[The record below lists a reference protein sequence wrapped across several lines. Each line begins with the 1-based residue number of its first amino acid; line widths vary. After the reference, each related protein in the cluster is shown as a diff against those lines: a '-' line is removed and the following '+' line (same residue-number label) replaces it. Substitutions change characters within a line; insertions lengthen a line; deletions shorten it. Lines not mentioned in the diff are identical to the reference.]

1 MSLQIWLPLT
11 GHTRNKGLWKSTTEF
26 SVTNTNFIT
35 INDSGKIGK
44 CYNFNSTATN
54 SGIFHSDAN
63 YMADY
68 INNHSFSI
76 CAWIQTTATD
86 TCVISLSYGV
96 RIFVGDAS
104 HTYITLYNSS
114 RTVGCGAGMAVND
127 GTWHHVCGIY
137 NVDTNKIQFYVD
149 GIKKNEVSYTSG
161 YTYASSWA
169 NGLFIGRDP
178 NNSTVNDHYL
188 YKGNMN
194 DVRIYDH
201 AISQAEIKEL
211 SKALAVHY
219 KLDDMFSSD
228 NLIVNGF
235 GELGTENWTSST
247 NISTT
252 EIPSGHSEIKAS
264 FYNANM
270 NTNYIPV
277 CATHRYT
284 RSGYIKAMSGK
295 TGNTYPSL
303 YPYDYD
309 KKFIAAHNSKIGFD
323 SATLTT
329 LSQPLNTGDTVIHAT
344 DLSKWRDD
352 TTSYYFHVAIFGY
365 KNSIGEVYGDLE
377 YTQDSPKFGSRTDKS
392 NIDKTNNTITLLSA
406 YTGAYRPAGTSIC
419 QATKGATYYYP
430 WGGINVANIQDWTYK
445 SATFTPYKD
454 TRLKYA
460 EYFRWSTYGSVY
472 IAGNKLVD
480 NFLTDTTVIDSSG
493 YRNHGTKNGNMSI
506 SYNSARYDISTVFD
520 GTSSYI
526 ESDPLPAETKTISIW
541 LKTSWVSSSG
551 YRLAV
556 HDKNTGLAIGWS
568 SNQLI
573 TYVGTSNGGSGSRI
587 DITTTNYTA
596 NQWNHIVVVKTG
608 SNTRNVY
615 VNGVLATPSSVNYW
629 GGDLI
634 KLNIGVRHMN
644 GSYSAYFN
652 GQLSDFRAYAT
663 ALSAEDVLELYNVG
677 AKVADSGA
685 IMGYQMKEG

>member
-1 MSLQIWLPLT
+1 MSLKLWFPFTQNMLNYGESESNVVTNSNVTLNTNGKLGKCGSFNGSSSYLIGTQNFLSNNTSEWSFACWMKLNATTAGQTLFSCRTAVSQNGFTVIYFGTTWIVDDGARWQPTASLSKDT
-11 GHTRNKGLWKSTTEF
+11 WYHICVVYKKGVGKYIYINGTLDKSTT
-26 SVTNTNFIT
+26 TTGTPT
-35 INDSGKIGK
+35 IVSTTHYAIGATQ
-44 CYNFNSTATN
+44 NTATTS
-54 SGIFHSDAN
+54 SGNFMN
-63 YMADY
+63 
-68 INNHSFSI
+68 
-76 CAWIQTTATD
+76 
-86 TCVISLSYGV
+86 
-96 RIFVGDAS
+96 
-104 HTYITLYNSS
+104 
-114 RTVGCGAGMAVND
+114 
-127 GTWHHVCGIY
+127 
-137 NVDTNKIQFYVD
+137 
-149 GIKKNEVSYTSG
+149 G
-161 YTYASSWA
+161 Y
-169 NGLFIGRDP
+169 L
-178 NNSTVNDHYL
+178 
-188 YKGNMN
+188 N
-194 DVRIYDH
+194 DVRFYDH

-211 SKALAVHY
+211 SKGLAVHY

-228 NLIVNGF
+228 NLIINGF
-235 GELGTENWTSST
+235 GELGSENWTSST

-270 NTNYIPV
+270 NTNYIPI

-284 RSGYIKAMSGK
+284 MSGYIKAMSGK

-309 KKFIAAHNSKIGFD
+309 KKFIAVFNSKTGFD

-329 LSQPLNTGDTVIHAT
+329 LSQPLNTGDTIIHAT
-344 DLSKWRDD
+344 DLSKWRVD

-365 KNSIGEVYGDLE
+365 KNSIGEVYDDLE

-392 NIDKTNNTITLLSA
+392 NIDKTNNTITLSSA

-419 QATKGATYYYP
+419 QATEGATYYYP

-445 SATFTPYKD
+445 SASFVPYKD
-454 TRLKYA
+454 NRLKYT

-493 YRNHGTKNGNMSI
+493 NKHHGTKNGNMSI

-526 ESDPLPAETKTISIW
+526 EADPLPTGTKTISIW
-541 LKTSWVSSSG
+541 VKTSYVTPSG
-551 YRLAV
+551 YQLVV
-556 HDKNTGLAIGWS
+556 HDKNTGLAIGWT

-573 TYVGTSNGGSGSRI
+573 TYVGTSNGENGSRI
-587 DITTTNYTA
+587 DITTTNYTT

-608 SNTRNVY
+608 DKTRNVY
-615 VNGVLATPSSVNYW
+615 INGVLATPSGVNYW
-629 GGDLI
+629 GGDLT
-634 KLNIGVRHMN
+634 KLNIGNRHISS
-644 GSYSAYFN
+644 SYSSYFK
-652 GQLSDFRAYAT
+652 GQLSDFRAYTT

-677 AKVADSGA
+677 AKVANNGTVL
-685 IMGYQMKEG
+685 GYKMKEG

>member
-1 MSLQIWLPLT
+1 MSL
-11 GHTRNKGLWKSTTEF
+11 KLWFPFTQNMLNYGESE
-26 SVTNTNFIT
+26 SNVVTNSNVTLNTN
-35 INDSGKIGK
+35 GKLGK
-44 CYNFNSTATN
+44 CGSFNGSSSYLIGTHNFLSNNTSEWSFACWMKLNATTSGQTLFSCRTAENQNGFTIIYYGTTWIVDDGARWQPTASLSKDTWYHICVVYKKGVGKYIYINGTLDKTTTSTGTPTIVSATHYAIGATQKTATTP
-54 SGIFHSDAN
+54 SGNFMN
-63 YMADY
+63 
-68 INNHSFSI
+68 
-76 CAWIQTTATD
+76 
-86 TCVISLSYGV
+86 
-96 RIFVGDAS
+96 
-104 HTYITLYNSS
+104 
-114 RTVGCGAGMAVND
+114 
-127 GTWHHVCGIY
+127 
-137 NVDTNKIQFYVD
+137 
-149 GIKKNEVSYTSG
+149 G
-161 YTYASSWA
+161 Y
-169 NGLFIGRDP
+169 L
-178 NNSTVNDHYL
+178 
-188 YKGNMN
+188 N
-194 DVRIYDH
+194 DVRFYDH

-211 SKALAVHY
+211 SKGLAVHY

-235 GELGTENWTSST
+235 GELGSENWTSST

-264 FYNANM
+264 FYSANM

-284 RSGYIKAMSGK
+284 MSGYIKAMSGK
-295 TGNTYPSL
+295 TGNSYPSL

-309 KKFIAAHNSKIGFD
+309 KKFIAVFNSKTGFD

-344 DLSKWRDD
+344 DLSKWRVD
-352 TTSYYFHVAIFGY
+352 TTSHYFHVAIFGY

-377 YTQDSPKFGSRTDKS
+377 YTQDSPKFGSRTDKT
-392 NIDKTNNTITLLSA
+392 NIDKTNNTITLSSA

-419 QATKGATYYYP
+419 QATEGATYYYP

-454 TRLKYA
+454 TRLKYT

-480 NFLTDTTVIDSSG
+480 NFLAATTVIDSSG
-493 YRNHGTKNGNMSI
+493 NKHHGTKNGNMSI

-629 GGDLI
+629 SGDLT
-634 KLNIGVRHMN
+634 KLNIGARHISGN
-644 GSYSAYFN
+644 YAAYFN

-677 AKVADSGA
+677 AKVANDGTVL
-685 IMGYQMKEG
+685 GYKMKEG

>member
-1 MSLQIWLPLT
+1 MSL
-11 GHTRNKGLWKSTTEF
+11 RLWFPFTKNMLNYGESKSNV
-26 SVTNTNFIT
+26 VTNSNVTLNA
-35 INDSGKIGK
+35 SGKLGQCGSFNGSSSYLIGTQNFLSNNTDDWTFACWIKLNSTRSGQTLFSCRTGVNPYGFTLFYYGTSWVVDDGVRWQPTASISANTWYHICIIRKKGIGK
-44 CYNFNSTATN
+44 FL
-54 SGIFHSDAN
+54 
-63 YMADY
+63 Y
-68 INNHSFSI
+68 INGVLDKE
-76 CAWIQTTATD
+76 TTATG
-86 TCVISLSYGV
+86 TPTAVSTTHYSIG
-96 RIFVGDAS
+96 AS
-104 HTYITLYNSS
+104 QN
-114 RTVGCGAGMAVND
+114 
-127 GTWHHVCGIY
+127 
-137 NVDTNKIQFYVD
+137 
-149 GIKKNEVSYTSG
+149 
-161 YTYASSWA
+161 ASS
-169 NGLFIGRDP
+169 
-178 NNSTVNDHYL
+178 TVSDNYFF
-188 YKGNMN
+188 GCMN
-194 DVRIYDH
+194 DFRLYDH
-201 AISQAEIKEL
+201 AISMAELKEI
-211 SKALAVHY
+211 SKGLAVHY

-270 NTNYIPV
+270 NTNYIPI

-284 RSGYIKAMSGK
+284 MSGYIKAMSGK
-295 TGNTYPSL
+295 TGNSYPSL

-344 DLSKWRDD
+344 DLSKWRVD

-419 QATKGATYYYP
+419 QATEGATYYYP

-493 YRNHGTKNGNMSI
+493 NKHHGTKNGNMSI

-526 ESDPLPAETKTISIW
+526 ESDPLPTETKTISIW

-556 HDKNTGLAIGWS
+556 HDKNTGLAIGWA

-615 VNGVLATPSSVNYW
+615 VNGILATPSSVNYW
-629 GGDLI
+629 GGDLT
-634 KLNIGVRHMN
+634 KLNIGVRHIN

-677 AKVADSGA
+677 AKVANDGTVL
-685 IMGYQMKEG
+685 GYKMKEG

>member
-1 MSLQIWLPLT
+1 MSLQLWLPLT
-11 GHTRNKGLWKSTTEF
+11 KDSRNYGTANSNITVNNAT
-26 SVTNTNFIT
+26 VNTNGKLGSCYSFNGTNSYLLGTHNFIT
-35 INDSGKIGK
+35 NDLQDWTFSCWMKVNATTAGQTLFSCRTSVSSTGIAVFYYGSQWLVDDGARWQFTPTVTIAKDTWYHVCIIRKKGVGKYLYINGVLDSL
-44 CYNFNSTATN
+44 TATTGTPTTI
-54 SGIFHSDAN
+54 STTN
-63 YMADY
+63 YIIGGSQNTA
-68 INNHSFSI
+68 
-76 CAWIQTTATD
+76 TTA
-86 TCVISLSYGV
+86 SG
-96 RIFVGDAS
+96 
-104 HTYITLYNSS
+104 NW
-114 RTVGCGAGMAVND
+114 VN
-127 GTWHHVCGIY
+127 
-137 NVDTNKIQFYVD
+137 
-149 GIKKNEVSYTSG
+149 G
-161 YTYASSWA
+161 Y
-169 NGLFIGRDP
+169 L
-178 NNSTVNDHYL
+178 NDI
-188 YKGNMN
+188 
-194 DVRIYDH
+194 RFYDH
-201 AISQAEIKEL
+201 AISMAELKEI
-211 SKALAVHY
+211 SKGLAVHY

-284 RSGYIKAMSGK
+284 MSGYIKAMSGK

-419 QATKGATYYYP
+419 QATEGATYYYP

-493 YRNHGTKNGNMSI
+493 NKHHGTKNGNMSI

-526 ESDPLPAETKTISIW
+526 ESDPLPTETKTISIW
-541 LKTSWVSSSG
+541 IKTSWVSSSG

-556 HDKNTGLAIGWS
+556 HDLTTGLAIGWA

-615 VNGVLATPSSVNYW
+615 VNGILATPSSVNYW
-629 GGDLI
+629 GGDLT

-663 ALSAEDVLELYNVG
+663 ELSAEDVLELYNVG
-677 AKVADSGA
+677 AKVANDGTVL
-685 IMGYQMKEG
+685 GYKMKEGLQ

>member
-1 MSLQIWLPLT
+1 MPLQIWLPLT
-11 GHTRNKGLWKSTTEF
+11 GHTRNKGLWKSKTEF

-86 TCVISLSYGV
+86 TCVISLSYGL
-96 RIFVGDAS
+96 RIFVGDTS
-104 HTYITLYNSS
+104 HTHMTLYNSS

-161 YTYASSWA
+161 YTYESSWA

-201 AISQAEIKEL
+201 AISMAELKEI
-211 SKALAVHY
+211 SKGLVIHY
-219 KLDDMFSSD
+219 KLDEFYSSD

-235 GELGTENWTSST
+235 GELGTENWNDGSKL
-247 NISTT
+247 STT
-252 EIPSGHSEIKAS
+252 EIPSDHTEIKKS
-264 FYNANM
+264 MFNGVQ
-270 NTNYIPV
+270 TTHYIPIYKN
-277 CATHRYT
+277 HRYT
-284 RSGYIKAMSGK
+284 ISGYIKAMSGQSG
-295 TGNTYPSL
+295 TTYPSIIT
-303 YPYDYD
+303 YDID
-309 KKFIAAHNSKIGFD
+309 KKTINTYNTTTGFNSNYK
-323 SATLTT
+323 TT
-329 LSQPLNTGDTVIHAT
+329 LAQPLHKGDTVIYAT
-344 DLSKWRDD
+344 NLSAW
-352 TTSYYFHVAIFGY
+352 TTGDNYYYHVAIFGY
-365 KNSIGEVYGDLE
+365 KNSLGEVYDDMV
-377 YTQDSPKFGSRTDKS
+377 YTQDCPVFGTKTDKS
-392 NIDKTNNTITLLSA
+392 KIDKTNNTITLNSA
-406 YTGAYRPAGTSIC
+406 FTGEDRPAGTVIC
-419 QATKGATYYYP
+419 QATEGSTYYYP
-430 WGGINVANIQDWTYK
+430 WGGISISSISDWTYK
-445 SATFTPYKD
+445 TYTFKPASDY
-454 TRLKYA
+454 RLRVTSYIKWY
-460 EYFRWSTYGSVY
+460 TYGKCY
-472 IAGNKLVD
+472 IAGSKLID
-480 NFLTDTTVIDSSG
+480 NFYMSDKITDSSG
-493 YRNHGTKNGNMSI
+493 YRNHGTKNGNISI
-506 SYNSARYDISTVFD
+506 SYNSPRYDISTVFD

-556 HDKNTGLAIGWS
+556 HDKNSGLAIGWA

-573 TYVGTSNGGSGSRI
+573 TYVGTSNGSTGSRI

-608 SNTRNVY
+608 DKTRDVY
-615 VNGVLATPSSVNYW
+615 VNGILATSSGVNYW
-629 GGDLI
+629 IGDIL
-634 KLNIGVRHMN
+634 KLDIGCRHKN
-644 GSYSAYFN
+644 GAYVDFFD

-663 ALSAEDVLELYNVG
+663 ALSQEDVLALYNVG
-677 AKVADSGA
+677 AKIAKDGS
-685 IMGYQMKEG
+685 MLGYQMKEV